1 MPLLFMKVQEG
12 FVPGGRE
19 RAGRGKKSHPAGTGL
34 AAQVWGEGVQSVW
47 KVRGLDQET
56 DQE

>member
-12 FVPGGRE
+12 FVPGGGE
-19 RAGRGKKSHPAGTGL
+19 RAGRGEESHPAGTGL
-34 AAQVWGEGVQSVW
+34 AAQVRGEGVQSVR
-47 KVRGLDQET
+47 KVRGPDQET